1 MRTEARVERDRVVA
15 VPADPRQ
22 TMLRASEILSW
33 LLVALMAASTI
44 MMLVVNELL
53 VAESSW
59 AREAFRGGE
68 LVSLVLG
75 VPLLVGALIA
85 MRRGSIRAQALWIG
99 MLLYAAYNY
108 AYAVFGST
116 FNDAFLVHIG
126 AFSAS
131 IFALACAMPAL
142 DYGRIATAFGT
153 VKTAK
158 AIGIFLMAVGV
169 GQGLLWLFILV
180 RNAITGEVLHD
191 IPVNGQHLVFAL
203 DLALLVPS
211 LILSGILLA
220 RRRPFG
226 YLFGAAMAV
235 MGTVYQL
242 NLMIAGVYGA
252 AADVPGAKAF
262 PLESVVL
269 TTAFTVVASL
279 MMLTGRYGT
288 AHDRRLR
295 HRRRTFDD
303 SSFRSLRD

>member
-1 MRTEARVERDRVVA
+1 MRTEARLGRDRVSV
-15 VPADPRQ
+15 VSTDPRQ

-33 LLVALMAASTI
+33 LVVTLMAASGI
-44 MMLVVNELL
+44 GMLVVNDLL
-53 VAESSW
+53 VAESPW

-68 LVSLVLG
+68 LVSLMLG
-75 VPLLVGALIA
+75 VPLLAGALIA
-85 MRRGSIRAQALWIG
+85 VRHGSIRAQALWIG

-131 IFALACAMPAL
+131 VFALACAMPAL
-142 DYGRIATAFGT
+142 DYERIVTGFRTLKA
-153 VKTAK
+153 VR
-158 AIGIFLMAVGV
+158 AIGIFLVAVGV

-226 YLFGAAMAV
+226 YMFGAAMAV
-235 MGTVYQL
+235 MGAVYQL

-252 AADVPGAKAF
+252 AADVPGAKGF
-262 PLESVVL
+262 PPESVVL
-269 TTAFTVVASL
+269 TTAFAVVALL
-279 MMLTGRYGT
+279 MMLAGRHLT
-288 AHDRRLR
+288 RALRENDDRLEMGA
-295 HRRRTFDD
+295 
-303 SSFRSLRD
+303 